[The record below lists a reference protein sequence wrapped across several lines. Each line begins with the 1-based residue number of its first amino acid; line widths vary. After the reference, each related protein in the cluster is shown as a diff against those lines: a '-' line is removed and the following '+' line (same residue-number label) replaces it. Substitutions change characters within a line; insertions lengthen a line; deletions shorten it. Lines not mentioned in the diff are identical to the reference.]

1 MKPIDYLKALGTAAA
16 VLVLNL
22 ALTTALITVYGTLIE
37 PGRPQSHYR
46 DMAPQIGAWSG
57 PAGGAILMFAAGL
70 LLARRR
76 HAARNV
82 MAFMT
87 ATVAFYVA
95 LDLSLGLATAPAA
108 DVLTWSFAV
117 SLGLMAAAGF
127 VGAVVGGRRPAR
139 GEA

>member
-1 MKPIDYLKALGTAAA
+1 MKPIDYLKALGAAAA

-22 ALTTALITVYGTLIE
+22 AITTALITVYGTLIE

-70 LLARRR
+70 LLARRQL
-76 HAARNV
+76 ARNV